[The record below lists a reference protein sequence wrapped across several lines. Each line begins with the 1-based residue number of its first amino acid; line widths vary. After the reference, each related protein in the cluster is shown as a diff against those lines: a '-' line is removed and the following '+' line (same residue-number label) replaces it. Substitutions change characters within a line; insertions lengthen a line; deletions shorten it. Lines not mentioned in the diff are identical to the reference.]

1 MEVNVKE
8 LENNT
13 VILKLDGDI
22 DVYSSSDLK
31 DFIFSQIE
39 LGAKKIIIDMEDVY
53 YIDSSGIGVFIS
65 ALGRFKKIN
74 GKICFIKITDPV
86 KKVFELTKINSF
98 FPVFA
103 TETEALANF

>member
-1 MEVNVKE
+1 MEISVKE
-8 LENNT
+8 LENNV

-22 DVYSSSDLK
+22 DVYTSSDLK
-31 DFIFSQIE
+31 DAISMQMD
-39 LGAKKIIIDMEDVY
+39 LGAKKIIVDMEYVY

-65 ALGRFKKIN
+65 AFGAFKKVN
-74 GKICFIKITDPV
+74 GKICFVKVTDPV

-98 FPVFA
+98 FPVFT

>member
-1 MEVNVKE
+1 MEVSVKE

-22 DVYSSSDLK
+22 DVYTSSDLK
-31 DFIFSQIE
+31 DSIFTQIE
-39 LGAKKIIIDMEDVY
+39 LGAKKIVIDMEDVY

-65 ALGRFKKIN
+65 ALGTLKKIN

-86 KKVFELTKINSF
+86 KRVFELTKINSF
-98 FPVFA
+98 FSVFSS
-103 TETEALANF
+103 ETEALDNL